1 MAFGLSFD
9 ELNRLYEEDHRDSL
23 RSMPFDRFFGEMDL
37 SQEQKE
43 KREQTAKDIE
53 EFMLLAIMS
62 MYNTMEVGL
71 QDLSEA
77 SSIITQRYDALLKR
91 LNIPLTTFF
100 ANIHVASVAS
110 DIVSATMGHADD
122 PYFFSEDRAR
132 LIAENESNSIWNDSQ
147 FEDAHLTWKSRKG
160 WRAILDSRTRGTHV
174 EANGTEIPIDQPFEV
189 GESLLMFPRDQS
201 LGADPSEIVNCRCTA
216 YYF

>member
-110 DIVSATMGHADD
+110 DIVYATMGHADD